1 MFSRQRLAEVR
12 QAIPLSVRVLTGL
25 TLAAALGGVVT
36 YVASASNV
44 TRVPTMVTS
53 SGVERSGV
61 ENSVNIRPW
70 SENLSKDAVDA
81 LGIELDLD
89 GNESALVTSDCIVE
103 SPACR

>member
-25 TLAAALGGVVT
+25 TLAAVLGGVVT

-44 TRVPTMVTS
+44 TRVPTVAPS
-53 SGVERSGV
+53 SGIERSGV
-61 ENSVNIRPW
+61 ESSVYLRPW
-70 SENLSKDAVDA
+70 SEELSKDAVDS
-81 LGIELDLD
+81 LGIDRDLD
-89 GNESALVTSDCIVE
+89 GNSSALVSSDCIVE